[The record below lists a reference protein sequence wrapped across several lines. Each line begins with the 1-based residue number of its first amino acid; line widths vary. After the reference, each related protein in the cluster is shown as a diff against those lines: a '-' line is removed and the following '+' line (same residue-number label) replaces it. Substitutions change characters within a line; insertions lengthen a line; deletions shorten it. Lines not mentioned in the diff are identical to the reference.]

1 MPERTLDVAAPG
13 TGSPLVDGILQGTAP
28 PAVRLAAARGAL
40 PLPRPVLFRLLVA
53 LTGAAE
59 EEIRTAAASSLKG
72 WPREEIESIAADPAC
87 SPDVLSFLVD
97 WEGCDGELLA
107 IVLANASLPVDVLI
121 GVATAYTS
129 ERIDLLL
136 ANQTLLIRSP
146 ALLEAIERNTSASPL
161 HRSRVD
167 EIRRHFLG
175 APPADDR
182 KSALSPPGSS
192 ALQGTP
198 ATVSAPAAGAAAA
211 PGAPVTA
218 PPDEGSADL
227 LAHEGVMQR
236 ILKLNVGEKIVL
248 AARGTRE
255 ERTILIRD
263 SNRSVQDAVINSPKI
278 SDSEVETIARM
289 RNVNEDILRQIAA
302 NRDWIKSYTIV
313 LGLTTNPKTPLG
325 ISLGLLSRLTL
336 PDLKVLQTDKNVSDA
351 LRRSARRA
359 VELRVN
365 KGGGSSKKGH

>member
-1 MPERTLDVAAPG
+1 
-13 TGSPLVDGILQGTAP
+13 VDGILQGTAP
-28 PAVRLAAARGAL
+28 HAVRLAAARGAL
-40 PLPRPVLFRLLVA
+40 PLPRPILFRLLVA

-59 EEIRTAAASSLKG
+59 EEIRTAAGSSVKG
-72 WPREEIESIAADPAC
+72 WPREEIESIASDPAC
-87 SPDVLSFLVD
+87 SPEVLSFLVD

-107 IVLANASLPVDVLI
+107 IVLANPSLPVDVLI
-121 GVATAYTS
+121 RAATAYTS

-146 ALLEAIERNTSASPL
+146 ALLEAIERNASASPL

-175 APPADDR
+175 GSPGDDR
-182 KSALSPPGSS
+182 KSAPPVQGPPLHGS
-192 ALQGTP
+192 AD
-198 ATVSAPAAGAAAA
+198 AVSAPAAMAPTAAG
-211 PGAPVTA
+211 PPVLA
-218 PPDEGSADL
+218 PPVDGSTDPL
-227 LAHEGVMQR
+227 LHEGVMQR
-236 ILKLNVGEKIVL
+236 ILKMNVGEKIVL

-255 ERTILIRD
+255 ERTVLIRD

-289 RNVNEDILRQIAA
+289 RNVNEDILRQIAGH
-302 NRDWIKSYTIV
+302 RDWMKSYTIV
-313 LGLTTNPKTPLG
+313 LGLASNPKTPLG
-325 ISLGLLSRLTL
+325 ISLSLLSRLTL

-351 LRRSARRA
+351 LRRSARKA